1 MTVCATTRVASRAS
15 HGNRVSVMLTPRHAV
30 VVETQQV
37 VASPRCAA
45 HGANGRPHKEVARAL
60 VLQATALRHVRAVAV
75 AAVVV
80 AAAAADLLHGAAA
93 AALPAA
99 LAAQLRLAARERR
112 SLMRRHVPVVEAG
125 ECCTAAVYGGW

>member
-1 MTVCATTRVASRAS
+1 M
-15 HGNRVSVMLTPRHAV
+15 SVMLTPRHAV

-60 VLQATALRHVRAVAV
+60 LPQATALRHVRAAAAAAAVAAVAV